1 MNWEG
6 TQLFNKKK
14 IKTVVGG
21 TSKDFIM
28 NSECGQVSKGC
39 DLVAI
44 SDSGE

>member
-1 MNWEG
+1 M
-6 TQLFNKKK
+6 FKKK
-14 IKTVVGG
+14 KKMVVG

-28 NSECGQVSKGC
+28 KSEGGQVSKGC